1 MQSLISA
8 LSLPIIIATV
18 VLFVATGII
27 WLFWDHGFN
36 KLKSPEEWKD
46 AGSSGEQT
54 IYLYLRDKVHIPE
67 NQIFR
72 NVYIPAQNGKTSEI
86 DILVLSKKGILVFEC
101 KNYSGNIYGDRNRK
115 KWIQYLGKQKNY
127 FYNPFLQNDGHVRSL
142 RDYLNVYGDIP
153 IIPFVVTIT
162 RGNWKVRNLKND
174 DYLLGYNS
182 HLEEI
187 YAKMPDSELMARHFK
202 VIAETLTPLS
212 RPGEEIKEKHIEQ
225 IRNGNA

>member
-1 MQSLISA
+1 MQSFINA

-18 VLFVATGII
+18 VLFVAAGII

-72 NVYIPAQNGKTSEI
+72 NVYIPTQNGKTSEI

-127 FYNPFLQNDGHVRSL
+127 FYNPFLQNDGHVKSL
-142 RDYLNVYGDIP
+142 RDYLNAYGDIL
-153 IIPFVVTIT
+153 ITPFIVTIAK
-162 RGNWKVRNLKND
+162 GNWKVRNLKSD

-202 VIAETLTPLS
+202 AIAETLTPLS